1 MVTLGAASDPGLAFI
16 TPLIAAV
23 AALLA
28 AGCAGTPGE
37 SLVWSAELARSLYRE
52 TSEVVEVASFSKSSP
67 GAPLR
72 PWEPYIVLRGNVPTE
87 YQLVQVDGTVALE
100 ADAEE
105 GGSGLY
111 RKIKIPPDR
120 YPILEW
126 RWRVPRSETGP
137 AFSVTSRDSP
147 VVRLSLAF
155 DGDPAKLDFDD
166 RTKLRLA
173 KLLTAQ
179 GLPYASLMY
188 VWMYRVPVGSVIR
201 NPFTDRVRMIV
212 VENGDRRLGEWVSVR
227 RNVPEDYRR
236 AFGEEP
242 GDIVAVGV
250 MTDVG
255 DEGSHRRAFYG
266 DITFRLR

>member
-1 MVTLGAASDPGLAFI
+1 M
-16 TPLIAAV
+16 AAV
-23 AALLA
+23 AVLLA
-28 AGCAGTPGE
+28 AGCARTPDE
-37 SLVWSAELARSLYRE
+37 SLVWSTELARSLYRE

-67 GAPLR
+67 GAPPR
-72 PWEPYIVLRGNVPTE
+72 PWEPYVILRGNARTE
-87 YQLVQVDGTVALE
+87 YRLAQVDGAVALE

-111 RKIKIPPDR
+111 RKIKVPADR

-126 RWRVPRSETGP
+126 RWRVPRGGTGP
-137 AFSVTSRDSP
+137 DLSVTSRDSP

-155 DGDPAKLDFDD
+155 DGDPAQLDFDD
-166 RTKLRLA
+166 RANLRLA
-173 KLLTAQ
+173 RLLTAQ
-179 GLPYASLMY
+179 GLPYASLLY
-188 VWMYRVPVGSVIR
+188 VWMYRVPVGTVIR
-201 NPFTDRVRMIV
+201 NPLSSRVRMIV

-227 RNVPEDYRR
+227 RNVLEDYRR

-255 DEGSHRRAFYG
+255 DDGSPRRAFYG